1 MHSSSNHIRNILVFF
16 FGMFFILEFC
26 FYISGALF
34 VLAMW
39 GLEYLDFN
47 ALNPSISD
55 FPMRLWP
62 TIFNYI
68 HGWWADPKLYGVS
81 NSLKLWLSFAAPLCI
96 VGTVFWNLRHILME
110 WRPFRK
116 KEALHGDSR
125 WASERDIRKIGLRSR
140 KGLLLGKDQRGYLVA
155 DGYQH
160 ALLFAPTGSGKGVG
174 FVIPNLLFWEDS
186 LVVHDI
192 KLENYDI
199 TSGWRKKIGQEV
211 YVWNPAQPDG
221 ISHCYNP
228 LDWISKKPG
237 QMVDDVQK
245 IANLIM
251 PEQDFWYNE
260 ARSLFVGVVLY
271 LLAVPEKVKS
281 FGEVVRTMRS
291 DDVVYN
297 LAVVLDTIG
306 KKIHPVAY
314 MNIAAFLQKADKE
327 RSGVVSTMNSS
338 LELWANPLI
347 DTATA
352 SSDFNVQEFKK
363 KRITVYVGVTPD
375 NLTRLR
381 PLMQVFY
388 QQATEFLCRAL
399 PSDDEPYGV
408 LFMMDEFPTL
418 GKMEQFQTGIAY
430 FRGYRVRLFLIIQDT
445 EQLKGIYE
453 EAGMN
458 SFLSNSTYRI
468 TFAANNIE
476 TANLISQLIGNKTVS
491 QESLN
496 RPKFLDL
503 NPASRSL
510 HISDTQRALL
520 LPQEVIMLPK
530 DEQILLIESTYPIK
544 SRKIKYYEDKFFTKK
559 LLKST
564 FVPTQEPYDP
574 DAARGGGVDT
584 VAEDVS
590 APEEGE
596 QAAIAHEESAQEQ
609 PQEQHGDG
617 AGYDEFGDYS
627 QDYDYG
633 PEDEYME
640 GLDDIE
646 GEDEPINKEGLD
658 DLYDENG
665 YAGNHVG
672 DGYPEGEESAG
683 GNLQGTDYDEDGEPH
698 HAGDVGEKLY
708 GEEGMYGTEEGGTVE
723 GHPEVK
729 EPTDSDFQDENYGY
743 DGEDGE
749 EPYGEDEMYGV
760 EGEIADDYMEAEE
773 SAIDDEL
780 QDADDGPY
788 GEDGTGDSGEE
799 QPQDNVKKQ

>member
-1 MHSSSNHIRNILVFF
+1 MDSTSANHIRNILFLFLGAF
-16 FGMFFILEFC
+16 FGLEFC
-26 FYISGALF
+26 FYLSGVLF
-34 VLAMW
+34 ILMVW
-39 GLEYLDFN
+39 GPDYLDFN
-47 ALNPSISD
+47 TINPSFHD
-55 FPMRLWP
+55 FPDRIWP
-62 TIFNYI
+62 TIFTYI
-68 HGWWADPKLYGVS
+68 EHWWHNPSLYDAVLLSKLAF
-81 NSLKLWLSFAAPLCI
+81 SLIIPIGIFSAIL
-96 VGTVFWNLRHILME
+96 WNLRNILFD
-110 WRPFRK
+110 WRPFKK
-116 KEALHGDSR
+116 KESLHGDSR
-125 WASERDIRKIGLRSR
+125 WATEKDIRKIGLRSR
-140 KGLLLGKDQRGYLVA
+140 KGILLGKDKRGYLIA
-155 DGYQH
+155 DGFQH

-186 LVVHDI
+186 VVVHDI
-192 KLENYDI
+192 KLENYEL
-199 TSGWRKKIGQEV
+199 TSGWRKKRGQEV
-211 YVWNPAQPDG
+211 FVWNPAQPDG

-228 LDWISKKPG
+228 LDWISSKPG

-352 SSDFNVQEFKK
+352 SSDFNIQDFKRK
-363 KRITVYVGVTPD
+363 KVTVYVGLTPD

-388 QQATEFLCRAL
+388 QQATEFLCRNL

-408 LFMMDEFPTL
+408 LFLMDEFPTL

-476 TANLISQLIGNKTVS
+476 TANLISQLIGNKTVN

-510 HISDTQRALL
+510 HISETQRALL
-520 LPQEVIMLPK
+520 LPQEVIMLPR

-544 SRKIKYYEDKFFTKK
+544 SKKIKYFEDKNFTKK

-574 DAARGGGVDT
+574 NNIKPTYKENENAIPSLESNIPAKTDNQ
-584 VAEDVS
+584 EHS
-590 APEEGE
+590 MYESIEEE
-596 QAAIAHEESAQEQ
+596 
-609 PQEQHGDG
+609 PDN
-617 AGYDEFGDYS
+617 YDDDFDF
-627 QDYDYG
+627 DDL
-633 PEDEYME
+633 DEY
-640 GLDDIE
+640 
-646 GEDEPINKEGLD
+646 
-658 DLYDENG
+658 
-665 YAGNHVG
+665 
-672 DGYPEGEESAG
+672 
-683 GNLQGTDYDEDGEPH
+683 TDEDYNQEF
-698 HAGDVGEKLY
+698 D
-708 GEEGMYGTEEGGTVE
+708 
-723 GHPEVK
+723 
-729 EPTDSDFQDENYGY
+729 DENYDQHDDMY
-743 DGEDGE
+743 DHKLDIYKEDID
-749 EPYGEDEMYGV
+749 EDED
-760 EGEIADDYMEAEE
+760 EEDDDETDDESNEEDIHDDYPYQNEYHKNTDNTESDTNETNMEYDHNIDQSENQHNEQYNKNTDHINEGTDNYDDLGHQYEDEDNKESNEDEE
-773 SAIDDEL
+773 NNNHISQNDYLYENNDVE
-780 QDADDGPY
+780 
-788 GEDGTGDSGEE
+788 EDIKQT
-799 QPQDNVKKQ
+799 DNKKPKKKNTSKKKNAKQ

>member
-1 MHSSSNHIRNILVFF
+1 MDSVSANHIRNILFLILGAF
-16 FGMFFILEFC
+16 FGLEFC
-26 FYISGALF
+26 FYLSGVLF
-34 VLAMW
+34 ILMVW
-39 GLEYLDFN
+39 GPDYLDFN
-47 ALNPSISD
+47 SINPSFSD
-55 FPMRLWP
+55 FPDRIWP
-62 TIFNYI
+62 TIFNYVE
-68 HGWWADPKLYGVS
+68 HWWHNHALYDTLLLVKL
-81 NSLKLWLSFAAPLCI
+81 LSSLCI
-96 VGTVFWNLRHILME
+96 PIGILSIILWNLRNILFD
-110 WRPFRK
+110 WRPFKRK
-116 KEALHGDSR
+116 ESLHGDSR
-125 WASERDIRKIGLRSR
+125 WATEKDIRKIGLRSR
-140 KGLLLGKDQRGYLVA
+140 KGILLGKDKRGYLIA
-155 DGYQH
+155 DGFQH

-186 LVVHDI
+186 VIVHDI
-192 KLENYDI
+192 KLENYDL
-199 TSGWRKKIGQEV
+199 TSGWRKKRGQEV
-211 YVWNPAQPDG
+211 FVWNPAQPDG

-228 LDWISKKPG
+228 LDWISSKPG

-327 RSGVVSTMNSS
+327 RSGVISTMNSS

-352 SSDFNVQEFKK
+352 SSDFNIQEFKRK
-363 KRITVYVGVTPD
+363 KVTVYVGLTPD

-388 QQATEFLCRAL
+388 QQATEFLCRTL

-408 LFMMDEFPTL
+408 LFLMDEFPTL

-476 TANLISQLIGNKTVS
+476 TANLISQLIGNKTVN

-510 HISDTQRALL
+510 HISETQRALL
-520 LPQEVIMLPK
+520 LPQEVIMLPR

-544 SRKIKYYEDKFFTKK
+544 SKKIKYYEDKTFTKK

-564 FVPTQEPYDP
+564 FIPTQEPYDP
-574 DAARGGGVDT
+574 NNIKPTKKANEDPIPSIESDIPENKPDNTKNVMKEEDAIYNST
-584 VAEDVS
+584 ETY
-590 APEEGE
+590 
-596 QAAIAHEESAQEQ
+596 
-609 PQEQHGDG
+609 
-617 AGYDEFGDYS
+617 YDENEDNDDDEDFNFDDLDEYIDEEDYEDENEEYNDES
-627 QDYDYG
+627 EDYDYTTEEEEE
-633 PEDEYME
+633 EDNDHSNNSHEDDKYE
-640 GLDDIE
+640 NKSIDKSNLDYENDS
-646 GEDEPINKEGLD
+646 NKERF
-658 DLYDENG
+658 ENQDSK
-665 YAGNHVG
+665 N
-672 DGYPEGEESAG
+672 ENN
-683 GNLQGTDYDEDGEPH
+683 NL
-698 HAGDVGEKLY
+698 
-708 GEEGMYGTEEGGTVE
+708 
-723 GHPEVK
+723 
-729 EPTDSDFQDENYGY
+729 
-743 DGEDGE
+743 
-749 EPYGEDEMYGV
+749 
-760 EGEIADDYMEAEE
+760 
-773 SAIDDEL
+773 
-780 QDADDGPY
+780 
-788 GEDGTGDSGEE
+788 
-799 QPQDNVKKQ
+799 